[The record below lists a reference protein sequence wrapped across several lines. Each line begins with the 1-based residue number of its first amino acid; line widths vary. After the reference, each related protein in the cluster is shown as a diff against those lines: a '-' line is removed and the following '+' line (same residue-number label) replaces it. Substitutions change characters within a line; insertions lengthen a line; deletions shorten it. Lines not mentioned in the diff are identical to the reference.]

1 MRRALLSHLV
11 RTNQSHGFGIV
22 GLETSLRRGPRNT
35 PFQGLAAD
43 GAKLA
48 LWGLYRAG
56 FRAVAFVHD
65 KGLIELPIN
74 ADHTEAAKR
83 IDRILCETME
93 ELAGS
98 IPIACEFALSDR
110 WYKAAEAVFNSLGE
124 LQKWNP
130 K

>member
-1 MRRALLSHLV
+1 MTGRLRGKVGFS
-11 RTNQSHGFGIV
+11 QS
-22 GLETSLRRGPRNT
+22 RNT
-35 PFQGLAAD
+35 PFSGLATV

-56 FRAVAFVHD
+56 FRAIAFVHD
-65 KGLIELPIN
+65 EVLIELPIN

-93 ELAGS
+93 ELTGS

-110 WYKAAEAVFNSLGE
+110 WYKSAEAVFNSSGE